1 MRLYKWIW
9 ALFLSVGLGSIANAA
24 ENAAVA
30 GHGAAGAAHGAAHV
44 DEGVPIAAPVLCGW
58 FKGSNGVEFLPA
70 GAAGQAIS
78 AGKPLIFAIT
88 NSMVAMGIVALGLI
102 VFAQLATR
110 NIQMVPKGLQNFAEW
125 VIESLQDFLGGILG
139 PKLVK
144 QTFWYFATVFLFIL
158 SANWF
163 GLLPGV
169 GTVGWG
175 SAGAHGFHVSEPVL
189 RGANADLNMTFSLAV
204 GFFAMWII
212 WSIRANGLGGFLSH
226 IFVYHGDATGAMR
239 ALLFLIF
246 FLVGFLEVISIMIR
260 PISLTFRLF
269 GNVYAGESLLETM
282 LHLGGNL
289 GFLAALPF
297 YGLELMV
304 GAIQALVFTLLTAVF
319 TALMCKHDDG
329 HSEEHG
335 EGAHH

>member
-9 ALFLSVGLGSIANAA
+9 ALLLTVGLGVGAHAA
-24 ENAAVA
+24 ATVADAA
-30 GHGAAGAAHGAAHV
+30 HAASGAAHAE
-44 DEGVPIAAPVLCGW
+44 EGVPIAAPILCGW
-58 FKGSNGVEFLPA
+58 FKGASGTEFHSA
-70 GAAGQAIS
+70 GAAGQALAS
-78 AGKPLIFAIT
+78 GKHLVFAIT
-88 NSMVAMGIVALGLI
+88 NSMVAMGVVALGLI
-102 VFAQLATR
+102 LFAQLATR
-110 NIQMVPKGLQNFAEW
+110 NLQMVPRGLQNFAEW
-125 VIESLQDFLGGILG
+125 IIEFLTDFLGGILG
-139 PKLVK
+139 PKLAR

-189 RGANADLNMTFSLAV
+189 RGANADLNMTFALAV
-204 GFFAMWII
+204 GFFVMWII
-212 WSIRANGLGGFLSH
+212 WSVRANGVGGFLSH

>member
-189 RGANADLNMTFSLAV
+189 RGHTHTAESDQ
-204 GFFAMWII
+204 
-212 WSIRANGLGGFLSH
+212 GG
-226 IFVYHGDATGAMR
+226 G
-239 ALLFLIF
+239 
-246 FLVGFLEVISIMIR
+246 
-260 PISLTFRLF
+260 
-269 GNVYAGESLLETM
+269 
-282 LHLGGNL
+282 
-289 GFLAALPF
+289 
-297 YGLELMV
+297 
-304 GAIQALVFTLLTAVF
+304 
-319 TALMCKHDDG
+319 
-329 HSEEHG
+329 
-335 EGAHH
+335 